1 MVDEYR
7 TLEDLVRN
15 LYANVFWTHKIHE
28 KQAEIHECWFA
39 WLSVF
44 NIIFAAAT
52 SAGIISLIFT
62 DPQWLKVGSAVT
74 AFITTALSAVLAL
87 FDLKSRARD
96 NKSTATKLECLRNE
110 LLTMLEKKKKKNHAR
125 FRNKFMTCIRMRLTP
140 LIVQLIRLKRPLR
153 KIRTGPTLTSKSIK
167 FFLKCCAGGPKDEFP
182 CHKTRRSDSN
192 GYEIIGFRSV

>member
-96 NKSTATKLECLRNE
+96 NKSTATKLVCLRNE
-110 LLTMLEKKKKKNHAR
+110 LLTMLAK
-125 FRNKFMTCIRMRLTP
+125 
-140 LIVQLIRLKRPLR
+140 
-153 KIRTGPTLTSKSIK
+153 IK
-167 FFLKCCAGGPKDEFP
+167 FKNQPVQELMNDFCALQKQVHDVYKDAPNTSNCAVNKAEAAIEKDKDGTYTDEQIDQILP
-182 CHKTRRSDSN
+182 EMLRRGSQ
-192 GYEIIGFRSV
+192 G